1 MIDSLQKKFKR
12 KIAVVFDDAAAYIF
26 KDVDVRP
33 SPQKRGRFSLHK
45 QPKTSGMLTANR
57 EPGDTGIYIVPTHT
71 TCSRVHPTGL
81 RADTTTR
88 VTHHARS
95 SEMKQKPLLLT
106 KKERDLAAPLPE
118 PSEIVFD
125 GDVERMSKNH
135 SNMERDIMRLHTS
148 WGHVGP
154 KVLKQML
161 IASGTQKHKRLARK
175 IHELSPL
182 CNACLER
189 RSQTQPHSRDHS
201 QPTSKATR
209 ALQRICAD
217 STGRSNIPTLGGYWY
232 AYIHSCQY
240 TSFSWMWMVA
250 SMTQVKAIVDDWL
263 CTVIKQKRLLR
274 LDPGKAIEF
283 WRSDSGPEFST
294 AFTHMLK
301 KYEIYHERTASKA

>member
-1 MIDSLQKKFKR
+1 MSTFDLRHKSVEGFLYTNNRKLQACSLRIGNLETQASISSRLIQRALEF
-12 KIAVVFDDAAAYIF
+12 ILPDYG
-26 KDVDVRP
+26 
-33 SPQKRGRFSLHK
+33 Q
-45 QPKTSGMLTANR
+45 TAL
-57 EPGDTGIYIVPTHT
+57 PD
-71 TCSRVHPTGL
+71 
-81 RADTTTR
+81 R

-95 SEMKQKPLLLT
+95 SEVRQKPLLLT

>member
-1 MIDSLQKKFKR
+1 MDSDELYNPRSKREVDAEIVWGDGSTHPVKYEGDVGPFENCVNTGGAADADLLGVGSMIDSLQKKFKR

-33 SPQKRGRFSLHK
+33 SSRKRGRFSLHK

-95 SEMKQKPLLLT
+95 SEVRQKPLLLT

-148 WGHVGP
+148 IMGACWTESVKANAYCIWHTKAQTVSAEDSR
-154 KVLKQML
+154 
-161 IASGTQKHKRLARK
+161 ASTLM
-175 IHELSPL
+175 
-182 CNACLER
+182 
-189 RSQTQPHSRDHS
+189 
-201 QPTSKATR
+201 
-209 ALQRICAD
+209 QRM
-217 STGRSNIPTLGGYWY
+217 LGGEITG
-232 AYIHSCQY
+232 A
-240 TSFSWMWMVA
+240 TSF
-250 SMTQVKAIVDDWL
+250 
-263 CTVIKQKRLLR
+263 
-274 LDPGKAIEF
+274 
-283 WRSDSGPEFST
+283 
-294 AFTHMLK
+294 
-301 KYEIYHERTASKA
+301 